1 MTLQTM
7 IIILLWFF
15 AIVFLAGLLLIIYLL
30 GRHSI
35 KDNPNQALVFVKT
48 GSSVGKPYKA
58 LLYETSKKGCCYRF
72 KYNNRF
78 IFVPTEYEEI
88 YYCNKRMVFIS
99 KQGQIV
105 ASPFTTDVQ
114 LKDEASENLIYELC
128 ASHVGADGMRALKGK
143 NTTSVI
149 LVAVIALII
158 GIIGTF
164 GFIQLQAVMAKQQ
177 AIQQQPKIQQLPPPV
192 EVK

>member
-1 MTLQTM
+1 MTLSTL
-7 IIILLWFF
+7 ITILLWSFIIIF
-15 AIVFLAGLLLIIYLL
+15 TVGIFLVSYLL
-30 GRHSI
+30 GKHSI
-35 KDNPNQALVFVKT
+35 KDNPNQALIFVKT
-48 GSSVGKPYKA
+48 GSSVGKPRKA
-58 LLYETSKKGCCYRF
+58 ILHETSKKGCCYRF
-72 KYNNRF
+72 KYNNKF

-88 YYCNKRMVFIS
+88 YYCNKRMLFIS

-105 ASPFTTDVQ
+105 ASPFATDVQ

-143 NTTSVI
+143 STTSVI
-149 LVAVIALII
+149 IVAVIALII

-164 GFIQLQAVMAKQQ
+164 GFIQLQDVMAKQ
-177 AIQQQPKIQQLPPPV
+177 ALQQQPKIQQLPPPV